1 MHRARLHNPF
11 PSLTERS
18 FSKITF
24 PGWPLPGQRTGLEP
38 GPGGRPLQT
47 FTLGAGRLKAWSSAR
62 VAWRRR
68 LRQARLE
75 AAPAPRRTWPPGAHG
90 ALGLR
95 PCREAWIIAAC
106 FFDAT
111 PKPDSWEFLKVS
123 DQAFV
128 TLATNDV
135 YCQGALVLGQS
146 LRDHRATR
154 RLVVLVTPQVSNLLR
169 VILSRV
175 FDEVIEVNLIDS
187 VDYIHLA
194 FLKRPELGV
203 TLTKLHC
210 WTLTHYS
217 KCVFLDADTLVL
229 SNIDELFNRREFS
242 AAPDPGWPDC
252 FNSGVFVFQP
262 SLETHGL
269 LLQHA
274 TDHGSFDGAD
284 QGLLNSFFS
293 SWSTADIQKH
303 LPFIYNLSSNTAY
316 TYSPAF
322 KQFGSSVKVVHFLG
336 STKPWNYTY
345 NPQTGSVL
353 EEGSGSVNQHQ
364 TSFLNL
370 WWGIYHRSILPL
382 YENIRHED
390 EQTSPGHTAHLG
402 GPGVPCSSSAP
413 TAEGSCANAVP
424 RSTEP
429 CTNWAEGPRQPWP
442 ERTMVVVEETPASP
456 DACPVEDQPVESAE
470 GGPSEEALEPSREPP
485 VDVTR
490 DPSLQDALEVVSSLF
505 ALSSSPDG
513 CCALTWAGCVHA
525 LALPPFRASLVERR
539 VCLLLLLPQARL
551 SSLWHLSAVVGP
563 PSFLSSALIIT
574 PVLSSKAVLQ
584 KLIEGGPGPL
594 RLRDF
599 HRRKGQGTE
608 SRGGTEEVGGGVHRL
623 PGEGCVCP
631 DSGEAGPLPAVMAP
645 LRWVVLFHEHLESFP
660 RERLFNDVPL
670 FLVDQ
675 LECFMSSHVVHPKP
689 SSKACVT
696 PATHASWGFPRR
708 LHLLYTLSAKGNRNS
723 LLVNPGSLVLLEGAQ
738 DSVLDRCCRVHPP

>member
-1 MHRARLHNPF
+1 MP
-11 PSLTERS
+11 
-18 FSKITF
+18 
-24 PGWPLPGQRTGLEP
+24 
-38 GPGGRPLQT
+38 
-47 FTLGAGRLKAWSSAR
+47 
-62 VAWRRR
+62 
-68 LRQARLE
+68 
-75 AAPAPRRTWPPGAHG
+75 
-90 ALGLR
+90 
-95 PCREAWIIAAC
+95 
-106 FFDAT
+106 
-111 PKPDSWEFLKVS
+111 VS

-169 VILSRV
+169 VVLSRV

-229 SNIDELFNRREFS
+229 SNIDELFNRTEFS

-322 KQFGSSVKVVHFLG
+322 KQFGSSAKVVHFLG
-336 STKPWNYTY
+336 SMKPWNYKY
-345 NPQTGSVL
+345 SPQTGSVL
-353 EEGSGSVNQHQ
+353 EEGSGPVNQHQ

-402 GPGVPCSSSAP
+402 GAGVPCSSSAP
-413 TAEGSCANAVP
+413 TAEGSCANGVP
-424 RSTEP
+424 RSGDPRTS
-429 CTNWAEGPRQPWP
+429 WAEGPRQPWP
-442 ERTMVVVEETPASP
+442 EGTVVVVEETPASP
-456 DACPVEDQPVESAE
+456 DACPAEDQPVESAE

-485 VDVTR
+485 VDVTK
-490 DPSLQDALEVVSSLF
+490 DPSLQDALEVDLAISVSEISLEEKVK
-505 ALSSSPDG
+505 ALSPEE
-513 CCALTWAGCVHA
+513 
-525 LALPPFRASLVERR
+525 ERR
-539 VCLLLLLPQARL
+539 K
-551 SSLWHLSAVVGP
+551 W
-563 PSFLSSALIIT
+563 
-574 PVLSSKAVLQ
+574 
-584 KLIEGGPGPL
+584 E
-594 RLRDF
+594 
-599 HRRKGQGTE
+599 
-608 SRGGTEEVGGGVHRL
+608 
-623 PGEGCVCP
+623 EGCIDYLGKDAFVRIQ
-631 DSGEAGPLPAVMAP
+631 E
-645 LRWVVLFHEHLESFP
+645 
-660 RERLFNDVPL
+660 
-670 FLVDQ
+670 
-675 LECFMSSHVVHPKP
+675 K
-689 SSKACVT
+689 
-696 PATHASWGFPRR
+696 
-708 LHLLYTLSAKGNRNS
+708 
-723 LLVNPGSLVLLEGAQ
+723 
-738 DSVLDRCCRVHPP
+738 LDRFLQ